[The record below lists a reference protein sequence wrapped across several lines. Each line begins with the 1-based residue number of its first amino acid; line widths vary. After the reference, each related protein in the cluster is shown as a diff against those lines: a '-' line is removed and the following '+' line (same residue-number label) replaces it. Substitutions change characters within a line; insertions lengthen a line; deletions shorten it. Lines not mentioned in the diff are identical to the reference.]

1 MQIIFNYTF
10 PVSLNSVKDWM
21 ADNCLQLSS
30 DRSSN
35 FCPGWH
41 CPKRD
46 RKFWLFVKPSLCNLG
61 VLNEA
66 DLES

>member
-41 CPKRD
+41 CPKR
-46 RKFWLFVKPSLCNLG
+46 KKESFGSLLNLPS
-61 VLNEA
+61 A
-66 DLES
+66 I